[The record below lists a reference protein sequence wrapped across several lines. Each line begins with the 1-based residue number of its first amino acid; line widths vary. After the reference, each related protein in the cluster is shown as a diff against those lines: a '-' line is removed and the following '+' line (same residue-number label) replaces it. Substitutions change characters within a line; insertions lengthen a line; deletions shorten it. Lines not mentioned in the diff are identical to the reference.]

1 METGEKMVLIELKQ
15 VAYQT
20 DKQTI
25 LQDVSFALAAGDY
38 VTLTGPSGSGKS
50 TTLKLITGLISPTS
64 EASWARINTQVS

>member
-1 METGEKMVLIELKQ
+1 MVLIELKQ